1 MEERNASS
9 IRKEVDALMKSAYK
23 NQNLSAEDQG
33 KLKELADSGDPYARY
48 YYGSYLIS
56 FEKDTDAAI
65 QIWQELADENYAPAM
80 ATLGDTYFHANAPE
94 RWDLAYQY
102 YTGEGAAALTPARRT
117 AVKDILNHGKYNKRV
132 LIMGILFCAI
142 SVFFMLLTSAIPLFH
157 INAVLRIVFIAL
169 EAVVVLRGVK
179 VYRCNSFSSL
189 RWMLP
194 DLVLIWFLYLLI
206 WLM

>member
-1 MEERNASS
+1 
-9 IRKEVDALMKSAYK
+9 
-23 NQNLSAEDQG
+23 
-33 KLKELADSGDPYARY
+33 
-48 YYGSYLIS
+48 
-56 FEKDTDAAI
+56 
-65 QIWQELADENYAPAM
+65 
-80 ATLGDTYFHANAPE
+80 
-94 RWDLAYQY
+94 
-102 YTGEGAAALTPARRT
+102 
-117 AVKDILNHGKYNKRV
+117 
-132 LIMGILFCAI
+132 MGIVFCAI

-194 DLVLIWFLYLLI
+194 DLVLIWFLYLLV

>member
-9 IRKEVDALMKSAYK
+9 IRKDVDAIMRNAYK
-23 NQNLSAEDQG
+23 NKHLSEEDQG

-48 YYGSYLIS
+48 FYGSYLAVS
-56 FEKDTDAAI
+56 EEDTDAAI

-80 ATLGDTYFHANAPE
+80 SALGDAYFHVNAPE

-117 AVKDILNHGKYNKRV
+117 AVKDILNHGKYNRRV
-132 LIMGILFCAI
+132 LIMGIVFCAI